1 MHKLSI
7 DRDALKFVQSLDAKQ
22 YRQVFNK
29 ILSLLSDPIP
39 PDSIAMK
46 DYAGRRSDIGE
57 YRIVYRFML
66 EQDTVF
72 VDVVDKRNDDE
83 VYKHLKRKK

>member
-29 ILSLLSDPIP
+29 ILSLLSDPTP
-39 PDSIAMK
+39 ADSIAMK
-46 DYAGRRSDIGE
+46 EYIGRRTDIGE
-57 YRIVYRFML
+57 YRIVYRF
-66 EQDTVF
+66 EPGQDTVF
-72 VDVVDKRNDDE
+72 IDVVDKRNDDE
-83 VYKHLKRKK
+83 VYRHLKRKK